1 MKYYFACRWSNAQFR
16 GNDIALNK
24 QSLVDLLVKQG
35 YKESNPDQF
44 DHNTDG
50 GTLFIMEGETID

>member
-1 MKYYFACRWSNAQFR
+1 MKYYFACRWANAQFR

-44 DHNTDG
+44 DSNEG
-50 GTLFIMEGETID
+50 GTLFIMESETID